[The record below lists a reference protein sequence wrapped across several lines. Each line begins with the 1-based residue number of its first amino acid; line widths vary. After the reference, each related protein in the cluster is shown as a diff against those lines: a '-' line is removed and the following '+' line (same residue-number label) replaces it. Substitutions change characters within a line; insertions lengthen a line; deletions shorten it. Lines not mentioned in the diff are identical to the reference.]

1 VVTDSACSL
10 PAELATT
17 WGVRV
22 VPMWLTIGMD
32 QYRDGDLSLAQV
44 VARLGEGLST
54 SGPAPGELAKVIDQA
69 DNGDG
74 AVVLTV
80 SRKMSSS
87 HESALL
93 AASLTEKGAGRTAV
107 VDTGT
112 AAGAQGLV
120 VLAAARAARS
130 GLPLAAVVAAAK
142 KAAEATRLVATL
154 PRLDNLAR
162 SGRVPGAAAWGARWL
177 GLHPMFEF
185 RASVVR
191 PLRPARGHQQAL
203 ERIVQLWARSAA
215 VHSQRGDV
223 LHVAAMHSLEPSA
236 ADQLLDQVRRQIGP
250 NRLVTAFSSAFSPV
264 MVAHTGPGLVGLAWT
279 WEDAG

>member
-1 VVTDSACSL
+1 
-10 PAELATT
+10 
-17 WGVRV
+17 
-22 VPMWLTIGMD
+22 MWLTIGMD

-87 HESALL
+87 HGSALL

-120 VLAAARAARS
+120 V
-130 GLPLAAVVAAAK
+130 LAAVVAAAK